1 MAQDNAGGGVRVSL
15 AKGPRLTGAYTAR
28 DKFDDQLFR
37 NARLK
42 IPEIEMRLVRSG
54 RNVPMA
60 ERLLALPP
68 GNPRE
73 ARHAPKPLLE
83 NGNLQLLT
91 PPGFSVPLPGVVG
104 LVPLSVSA
112 PDQMRSRYRAPGFDA
127 GVGQTREI
135 TQAIVTEITDYSKR
149 SFENGIKTMESLL
162 GVKSLDKAI
171 EVQSE

>member
-1 MAQDNAGGGVRVSL
+1 VRVSL

-135 TQAIVTEITDYSKR
+135 WFIHNHFL
-149 SFENGIKTMESLL
+149 FEVMTYKE
-162 GVKSLDKAI
+162 LDSWLNQILATWRFTK
-171 EVQSE
+171 

>member
-83 NGNLQLLT
+83 NDGRPWALPCLALR
-91 PPGFSVPLPGVVG
+91 GRVP
-104 LVPLSVSA
+104 
-112 PDQMRSRYRAPGFDA
+112 
-127 GVGQTREI
+127 I
-135 TQAIVTEITDYSKR
+135 KR
-149 SFENGIKTMESLL
+149 SSRSAN
-162 GVKSLDKAI
+162 
-171 EVQSE
+171 

>member
-1 MAQDNAGGGVRVSL
+1 MPVFHWNMTLPPASPAFNQRRRRRAGF
-15 AKGPRLTGAYTAR
+15 ACEGATAYMGLAR
-28 DKFDDQLFR
+28 DKSDDQLFR

-112 PDQMRSRYRAPGFDA
+112 
-127 GVGQTREI
+127 
-135 TQAIVTEITDYSKR
+135 
-149 SFENGIKTMESLL
+149 
-162 GVKSLDKAI
+162 
-171 EVQSE
+171 